1 MAKRRPIRAK
11 AIKQLGYACAHCG
24 ADCSAPVDTGWS
36 TSRKDSATADHRIP
50 LAIGGDDDVGNIQ
63 ILCPA
68 CNREKTRADLRMIAK
83 CRRKAR
89 KNDKHKARMAAKLG
103 GSDD

>member
-1 MAKRRPIRAK
+1 MTKRRPIRAK

-63 ILCPA
+63 ILCPI
-68 CNREKTRADLRMIAK
+68 CDKRKTSADLKMIAK
-83 CRRKAR
+83 CRRKRR
-89 KNDKHKARMAAKLG
+89 KTELHNQRMKAKG
-103 GSDD
+103 GSDA